1 MANKKYRHYFKID
14 EGYFPQVSEA
24 SIAVSPD
31 SWKRTF
37 PHHTF
42 IEMLHTIERLLGRKE
57 MRSLWID
64 GAYGTGKS
72 QCAYTL
78 KKILEVPEEELR
90 AYWDKYDPLKNNAD
104 LLEKLM
110 GHKRQGILT
119 AMRFS
124 SGDIFSPKDLF
135 LALQDTLKQA
145 LRKAGLY
152 EGENTLKESTIAW
165 IEEPAQ
171 KNFFND
177 LLKKPEWSAL
187 FSQSSADEVLA
198 KLRRGGDVK
207 DLMGNIFRLAG
218 KEGITAMNIDVDKLI
233 DWLTDVIDR
242 NNIKIV
248 FIWDEF
254 SDYFRNNKESLS
266 VFQKLVDLVS
276 HKPFFLIVVTHQ
288 TGQLFTNPDDTTW
301 KKVRDRFVP
310 VQITLPDNIAFDL
323 IGQAF
328 AEKTAAKEEWDKL
341 ADDLNARLYASRQQ
355 VMTSAKIKDDDVMK
369 KIIPLH
375 PMAALLLKNIA
386 VAFQS
391 NQRSMFDFIKSSDT
405 VGVKAFQ
412 WFIENTG
419 PLDDHPLLTVD
430 MLWDF
435 FYEKRKDSLTPDIR
449 FILDTFAHQRDL
461 TIKEQVVLK
470 AILTMQAIDQRLG
483 GNIELFKAT
492 DQHLKYVFEGISS
505 GLETGYKGI
514 AKSLVNK
521 GVLVLKPLGKG
532 QAAYAVAVL
541 AGDQS
546 KIDDNKK
553 KLRSAL
559 TTSTLVMDGGL
570 ASVLSLSPA
579 LRLRF
584 ETEPGT
590 GKITPVTSDDFK
602 QNINLLRHKP
612 AGWKFHA
619 VIAFARDDSEVFSL
633 REKIKAAA
641 LEKDCEHILF
651 IDALSTPL
659 GAEAFEQ
666 YVEHQ
671 AMAMYHSSSN
681 KATSKEY
688 ADKALQ
694 VLDQDWK
701 NRIYNGSFIVYS
713 ALNKEGEKVGS
724 TLGVESILKA
734 IVASRFRH
742 VFAFDLAHGLTES
755 QLKLTQ
761 AQASARCGIK
771 QATSNV
777 VVGLEKRVLQ
787 NVWTLDKYWENPQTS
802 SLPISIIKTEVEKR
816 IATEFARNGAGHISI
831 GEIYNFLEEEY
842 GFPPCNLSAFLAGFL
857 LKEYGGEPYRYMDES
872 GAHEPMTPEKLA
884 EMIGNYINHTGKAGK
899 AARAAKQA
907 YIVKITADEMAF
919 YGLTEKAWGL
929 KPNSCSSVSQAANAV
944 CRKMRDKEL
953 PAWCLKELDKPE
965 LYDVVQK
972 YIELVQKDK
981 SPEAQKAL
989 VEIGR
994 LASQRLNLGENL
1006 ANFITRDNCNSGMLE
1021 FLRTYEGGKI
1031 LELAKIIGAEG
1042 SVLEDIRRLFAVKY
1056 SALWDKQ
1063 SGEDEIRKLLT
1074 EYGIV
1079 KETNYILNSTAHS
1092 LQGAFKEWR
1101 ERLQFLGISQ
1111 EALRSKYSGLEGLLN
1126 LLLKIYK
1133 HEVVLPDQLNDFLA
1147 GLTAHGDEI
1156 RELLGND
1163 VRIFAEFYAPYL
1175 EGLGES
1181 DIAEVKS
1188 KLPHDDLFTM
1198 SKSVCNAKVK
1208 EEVAEF
1214 RKNQLKTQLFNL
1226 WKEKTGTKSPH
1237 DWSDR
1242 FRTPILCCIPEAEY
1256 GRAKKAFEILNKNW
1270 GLDIEIKDSIEYF
1283 QTTRLFESLSDE
1295 SKRNALF
1302 ERSIIG
1308 GYRSLLPSPDVVREA
1323 LDNLPVD
1330 AYDWYDH
1337 PEVKS
1342 RVKQLAEAEYNA
1354 GGSDR
1359 VVEKID
1365 EMDNAQLKEYLKRL
1379 VKVSMTV
1386 GIEILEDGGKP

>member
-1 MANKKYRHYFKID
+1 MVNNKYRDYFKID
-14 EGYFPQVSEA
+14 DGYFPQVSEA

-31 SWKRTF
+31 SWKQTY

-42 IEMLHTIERLLGRKE
+42 IEMLQTMERLLGRKE

-90 AYWDKYDPLKNNAD
+90 VYWDKYDPLKNNID
-104 LLEKLM
+104 LLEKLI

-145 LRKAGLY
+145 LRNAGLY
-152 EGENTLKESTIAW
+152 EGENTLKEGAIAW
-165 IEEPAQ
+165 IEESAQ

-198 KLRRGGDVK
+198 KLRKGGDVK
-207 DLMGNIFRLAG
+207 DLMGNIFRLAN

-233 DWLTDVIDR
+233 IWLTDVIDR

-276 HKPFFLIVVTHQ
+276 HKPFFFVVVTHQ
-288 TGQLFTNPDDTTW
+288 TGQLFTNPNDTTW
-301 KKVRDRFVP
+301 KKVRDRFIP

-328 AEKTAAKEEWDKL
+328 TEKTSAKREWDKL
-341 ADDLNARLYASRQQ
+341 ADDLNARLYTSRQK

-375 PMAALLLKNIA
+375 PMAALILKNIA

-449 FILDTFAHQRDL
+449 LILDTFAHQKDL
-461 TIKEQVVLK
+461 TIKEQTVLK
-470 AILTMQAIDQRLG
+470 AILTMQAIDQRLS

-521 GVLVLKPLGKG
+521 GVLILKPLGKG
-532 QAAYAVAVL
+532 QATYAVAVL

-553 KLRSAL
+553 ELRSDL
-559 TTSTLVMDGGL
+559 TTSKLVMEGDL

-579 LRLRF
+579 LKLRF
-584 ETEPGT
+584 ETDPGT
-590 GKITPVTSDDFK
+590 GIITPVTSDDFTR
-602 QNINLLRHKP
+602 NINILRDKP
-612 AGWKFHA
+612 AGCKFHT
-619 VIAFARDDSEVFSL
+619 VIAFAKDESEGYLL
-633 REKIKAAA
+633 REKIKAAT
-641 LEKDCEHILF
+641 LEKDYEHIVI

-659 GAEAFEQ
+659 EVEAFEQ
-666 YVEHQ
+666 YIEHQ
-671 AMAMYHSSSN
+671 AMSMYHSSSN
-681 KATSKEY
+681 KATSREY
-688 ADKALQ
+688 ANKAQQILA
-694 VLDQDWK
+694 QDWK
-701 NRIYNGSFIVYS
+701 NRIYNGPFIVYS
-713 ALNKEGEKVGS
+713 ALNREGEKVGNAN
-724 TLGVESILKA
+724 GVESILQT
-734 IVASRFRH
+734 IVTSRFKH
-742 VFAFDLAHGLTES
+742 AFAFDLANGLTES

-761 AQASARCGIK
+761 AQASAGCGIK
-771 QATSNV
+771 QATSGV
-777 VVGLEKRVLQ
+777 VKGLEQRILQ
-787 NVWTLDKYWENPQTS
+787 NVWNLDKYWENPKTS
-802 SLPISIIKTEVEKR
+802 SLPISIIKAEVEKR
-816 IATEFARNGAGHISI
+816 IATEFARDGAGQIAI
-831 GEIYNFLEEEY
+831 GEIYDFLEEEY
-842 GFPPCNLSAFLAGFL
+842 GFPLCNLSAFLTGFL
-857 LKEYGGEPYRYMDES
+857 LKEYGREPYRYMDES
-872 GAHEPMTPEKLA
+872 GAHESMAPEKLA
-884 EMIGNYINHTGKAGK
+884 EMIGNYINHLGKPGK

-919 YGLTEKAWGL
+919 YGLTEKAWTL

-944 CRKMRDKEL
+944 CKKMRDKEL
-953 PAWCLKELDKPE
+953 PAWCLKELDEPE

-972 YIELVQKDK
+972 YIDLVQKDK
-981 SPEAQKAL
+981 SPEAQKIL
-989 VEIGR
+989 IEIGR
-994 LASQRLNLGENL
+994 MASQRPNLGENL
-1006 ANFITRDNCNSGMLE
+1006 ANFITRDNCNNGMLE
-1021 FLRTYEGGKI
+1021 FLRTFEDGKI
-1031 LELAKIIGAEG
+1031 LELAKLIGAEG
-1042 SVLEDIRRLFAVKY
+1042 NVLEDIRRLFDVKH

-1063 SGEDEIRKLLT
+1063 SGEDEISKLLT

-1079 KETNYILNSTAHS
+1079 KETNYILNSSAHS
-1092 LQGAFKEWR
+1092 LQRAFKEWR
-1101 ERLQFLGISQ
+1101 ERLQFFGISQ
-1111 EALRSKYSGLEGLLN
+1111 EALRSKYSWLAGLFN

-1133 HEVVLPDQLNDFLA
+1133 QEDVLLDQLNDFLA
-1147 GLTAHGDEI
+1147 GLTTYGDEI
-1156 RELLGND
+1156 RELLNND
-1163 VRIFAEFYAPYL
+1163 GRIFAEVYAPYL
-1175 EGLGES
+1175 EGMGDG
-1181 DIAEVKS
+1181 DIAGVKS
-1188 KLPHDDLFTM
+1188 KLPHGLFTM
-1198 SKSVCNAKVK
+1198 PNSVCNAKVK
-1208 EEVAEF
+1208 EEAAEF

-1256 GRAKKAFEILNKNW
+1256 GKAKKAFEIINKNW
-1270 GLDIEIKDSIEYF
+1270 GQDIEIKDSIEYF
-1283 QTTRLFESLSDE
+1283 QTTKIFESLSDE

-1302 ERSIIG
+1302 ERGIID
-1308 GYRSLLPSPDVVREA
+1308 GYRSLLPSPDAVREA
-1323 LDNLPVD
+1323 LDNLPID
-1330 AYDWYDH
+1330 AYDWHDH
-1337 PEVKS
+1337 PTVKC

-1359 VVEKID
+1359 AVEKID
-1365 EMDNAQLKEYLKRL
+1365 GLNNAQLKEYLKRM
-1379 VKVSMTV
+1379 VKESMIF
-1386 GIEILEDGGKP
+1386 GIEILENGGKQ